1 MDSEDERVAVVDC
14 NSILDR
20 AFGKPG
26 FVKEEEKDSL
36 EARIANMTARS
47 GWPGCGNCWP
57 RCGSTR
63 TSSMMRKPTRT

>member
-20 AFGKPG
+20 AFSKPG

-36 EARIANMTARS
+36 EARIANMTRAERLAR
-47 GWPGCGNCWP
+47 
-57 RCGSTR
+57 
-63 TSSMMRKPTRT
+63 MRGTAGPDAAALVRAQ